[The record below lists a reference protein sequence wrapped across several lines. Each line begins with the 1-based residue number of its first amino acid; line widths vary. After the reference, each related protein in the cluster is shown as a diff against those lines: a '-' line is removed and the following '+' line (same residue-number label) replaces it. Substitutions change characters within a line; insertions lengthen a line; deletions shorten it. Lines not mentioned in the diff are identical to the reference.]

1 MIINKN
7 SLRYF
12 HRFYGVTVSTLDSES
27 SDPSSNLG
35 RTFFW
40 YNASCRNYIFFNS
53 QSNFFY
59 SNSTD
64 YKSSKFDLTQ
74 KMTLTWIEHAAF
86 WSGIRRATIAPQSL
100 LLKIFKKSVH
110 KQVYYFAELFFR
122 WEKYKYLKKTFL
134 FWLNYLKYII
144 IFKCLWYL

>member
-1 MIINKN
+1 M
-7 SLRYF
+7 
-12 HRFYGVTVSTLDSES
+12 DSES

-100 LLKIFKKSVH
+100 QLLIGSFKELIIKFKNLWFILIYNEDSIDKLFSLFLYIWWTYRYSSHSLTLRKHSTKSI
-110 KQVYYFAELFFR
+110 EI
-122 WEKYKYLKKTFL
+122 E
-134 FWLNYLKYII
+134 
-144 IFKCLWYL
+144 CLQSYVITA